1 MNQQIRPTCITVIGW
16 AWIVIGGL
24 MAISALLALIGFVM
38 MPNDALNDPNIPG
51 IFKYFPILIF
61 FQIAFSI
68 LGLYSGINFLKLRK
82 WTRITLEIQ
91 TWILLLFTS
100 CFMVYWIYS
109 WVGISSNA
117 GDMSFR
123 IIGAVMGLVMSA
135 IYIVPLIIMLRYL
148 RGDKVKDAFTIST

>member
-1 MNQQIRPTCITVIGW
+1 
-16 AWIVIGGL
+16 
-24 MAISALLALIGFVM
+24 
-38 MPNDALNDPNIPG
+38 
-51 IFKYFPILIF
+51 
-61 FQIAFSI
+61 
-68 LGLYSGINFLKLRK
+68 
-82 WTRITLEIQ
+82 
-91 TWILLLFTS
+91 
-100 CFMVYWIYS
+100 MVYWIYS